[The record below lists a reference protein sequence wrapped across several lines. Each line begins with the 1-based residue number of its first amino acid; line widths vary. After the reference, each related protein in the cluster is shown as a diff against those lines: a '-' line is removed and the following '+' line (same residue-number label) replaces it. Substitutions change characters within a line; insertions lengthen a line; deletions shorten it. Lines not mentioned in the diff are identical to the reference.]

1 MPAVSQE
8 ADDPSEDWTM
18 QRALAL
24 LEQAL
29 VIIDRWDA
37 SPAVGARL
45 QQVIEDVQ
53 ELSAQVD
60 G

>member
-1 MPAVSQE
+1 
-8 ADDPSEDWTM
+8 M